1 MNGEW
6 SNHGIIM
13 EYNLKGSD
21 TQGLT
26 NIDMEK
32 DITNNVF
39 DKKKKPTATKLKKK
53 KLKSNTID
61 SGNY

>member
-32 DITNNVF
+32 DRTNNVF
-39 DKKKKPTATKLKKK
+39 DKQKTTATKLK
-53 KLKSNTID
+53 N
-61 SGNY
+61 

>member
-1 MNGEW
+1 
-6 SNHGIIM
+6 M

-32 DITNNVF
+32 DRTNNVF
-39 DKKKKPTATKLKKK
+39 DKQKTTATKLK
-53 KLKSNTID
+53 N
-61 SGNY
+61 